1 MPLNIPGLLVPFQL
15 IFNPRIVLPAI
26 VVKGTVL
33 IHFVPPPT
41 SFPQQDIR
49 HLDFA
54 ALRKAGYRGA
64 VFDKDNCIVCDF
76 PSRLRRNSLCTL

>member
-26 VVKGTVL
+26 VVKGTVF
-33 IHFVPPPT
+33 IHRVPVTT
-41 SFPQQDIR
+41 SSPQQDIR
-49 HLDFA
+49 YLDFA

-64 VFDKDNCIVCDF
+64 VFDKDNCIVCYF
-76 PSRLRRNSLCTL
+76 PCCLRRNSFCTS

>member
-26 VVKGTVL
+26 VVKGTAFIL
-33 IHFVPPPT
+33 LLPAPT
-41 SFPQQDIR
+41 SSLQQDIR
-49 HLDFA
+49 HLDFP

-76 PSRLRRNSLCTL
+76 PSRLRRNSFCPP